1 MCGQMVLWGT
11 QDETGS
17 WTWRMDAWVTDLIR
31 NRDLMFVHNK
41 LVDLLYSTKEE
52 ETEKSQSSKN

>member
-1 MCGQMVLWGT
+1 MLWET

-17 WTWRMDAWVTDLIR
+17 WTWRLDAWVTDLIR

-52 ETEKSQSSKN
+52 ETEKSQSSKK